1 MQKLK
6 EIDLKGRRVLVRV
19 DFNVPLNAAGGVAED
34 ARMAAALPTLQ
45 YILEQGGKLIIA
57 SHLGRPKGAVIPK
70 YSLKPVAAHLET
82 MLMRKVFMAQ
92 ESVGS
97 AVENR
102 VAQMQDGDIFV
113 LENLRFHGAE
123 QADDDDFAK
132 QLAAL
137 CDVYVNDAFAVCHR
151 ANASVSAITRHVSC
165 KTAGF
170 LLQKELD
177 TFAKVIQNPVRPVA
191 AVVGGAKVSSKL
203 KALENL
209 IEKVDLIFIGG
220 AMANTFL
227 AAQGMDMG
235 RSLLEPD
242 LIATAGDVLIQ
253 AEKEGVDCF
262 LPVDIVAAAELKA
275 GVPSQTCSVKEVLP
289 QFMALDIGPA
299 TVALFA
305 EKLAPAQTVVWN
317 GPMGVFETSP
327 FDQGTLGVANAIAD
341 INALTIVGGGDTV
354 AAVNRSGRSADFT
367 YLSTGGG
374 AFLTLMEGKPL
385 VAVAALEEAR

>member
-6 EIDLKGRRVLVRV
+6 EIDLKDKRVLVRV
-19 DFNVPLNAAGGVAED
+19 DFNVPLDGAGGVAED
-34 ARMAAALPTLQ
+34 ARMEAALPTLQ

-57 SHLGRPKGAVIPK
+57 SHLGRPKGIVTPK
-70 YSLKPVAAHLET
+70 YSLKPVAAHLEK
-82 MLMRKVFMAQ
+82 LLERKVTMAK
-92 ESVGS
+92 ESVGTV
-97 AVENR
+97 VEEQ
-102 VAQMQDGDIFV
+102 VAQMETGDIVV
-113 LENLRFHGAE
+113 LENLRFHAAE
-123 QADDDDFAK
+123 QADGDDFAQ
-132 QLAAL
+132 QLASL

-151 ANASVSAITRHVSC
+151 ANASVSAITRYVSC

-170 LLQKELD
+170 LLQQELE
-177 TFAKVIQNPVRPVA
+177 TFARVNENPARPVA

-227 AAQGMDMG
+227 AAQGADMG

-242 LIATAGDVLIQ
+242 LIKTAGDVL
-253 AEKEGVDCF
+253 AKAKEEGVDCF
-262 LPVDIVAAAELKA
+262 LPIDVIAAAELKA
-275 GVPSQTCSVKEVLP
+275 EVPSQICSTNEVPP

-305 EKLAPAQTVVWN
+305 EKLAPAQTVIWN
-317 GPMGVFETSP
+317 GPMGVFETMP
-327 FDQGTLGVANAIAD
+327 FDQGTFGVANAIAD
-341 INALTIVGGGDTV
+341 MNALTIVGGGDTV

-385 VAVAALEEAR
+385 VAVAALGAAY

>member
-1 MQKLK
+1 MQKLQ
-6 EIDLKGRRVLVRV
+6 EIDVKSHRVLVRV

-34 ARMAAALPTLQ
+34 ARMIAALPTLQ
-45 YILEQGGKLIIA
+45 YILEQGGKLIVA
-57 SHLGRPKGAVIPK
+57 SHLGRPKGVVNPK
-70 YSLKPVAAHLET
+70 FSLKPVAAHLEK
-82 MLMRKVFMAQ
+82 MLQRKVRMAP

-97 AVENR
+97 AVEEE
-102 VAQMQDGDIFV
+102 VAQMVDGDVIV
-113 LENLRFHGAE
+113 LENLRFHVEE
-123 QADDDDFAK
+123 QADDDNFAK

-151 ANASVSAITRHVSC
+151 ANASVSAITRHVTF

-170 LLQKELD
+170 LLQKELN
-177 TFAKVIQNPVRPVA
+177 TFAKVSDQPARPVA

-203 KALENL
+203 KAIENL
-209 IEKVDLIFIGG
+209 IDKVDLIFIGG

-227 AAQGMDMG
+227 AAQEMDMG

-242 LIATAGDVLIQ
+242 LIKTAGDVLVRAKDKGI
-253 AEKEGVDCF
+253 DCI
-262 LPVDIVAAAELKA
+262 LPVDIVAAKELKP
-275 GVPSQTCSVKEVLP
+275 GVSSLTCSVDKIP
-289 QFMALDIGPA
+289 SQFMAFDIGPE
-299 TVALFA
+299 TVALFT
-305 EKLAPAQTVVWN
+305 ERLAAAKTVVWN

-341 INALTIVGGGDTV
+341 LNALTIVGGGDTV
-354 AAVNRSGRSADFT
+354 AAVNRSDRSADFS

-385 VAVAALEEAR
+385 VAVAALEEL